1 MGDFRRI
8 NDVYT
13 DMAHELISEREELA
27 GLRDADIQIICL
39 SSDHAKKSKDKK
51 VFGQCEKIADKYKWG
66 IPCDFTITIFE
77 PNIIGFSEDQLRI
90 LLFHELLHVGYDLE
104 EDRKYIKP
112 HDLEDF
118 KIIID
123 EFGTDWAKVDG
134 LDDIETA

>member
-51 VFGQCEKIADKYKWG
+51 VLGQCEKIADKYKWG

-134 LDDIETA
+134 LDDI